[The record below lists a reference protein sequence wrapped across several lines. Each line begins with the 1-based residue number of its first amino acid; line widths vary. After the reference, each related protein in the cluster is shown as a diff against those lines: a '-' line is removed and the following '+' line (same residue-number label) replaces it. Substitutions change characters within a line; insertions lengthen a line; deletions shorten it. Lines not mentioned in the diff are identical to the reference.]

1 MKMFIFFI
9 ELGAIVLISFLHKYA
24 TCRQAGMITKA
35 NGYTKEQKN

>member
-9 ELGAIVLISFLHKYA
+9 TLGAIILISFLHKYT